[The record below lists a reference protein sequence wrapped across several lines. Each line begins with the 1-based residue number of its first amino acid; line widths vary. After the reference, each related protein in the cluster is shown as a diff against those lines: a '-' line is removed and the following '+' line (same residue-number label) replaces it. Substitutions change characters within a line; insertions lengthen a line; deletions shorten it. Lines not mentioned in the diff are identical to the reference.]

1 MSRSTNDAN
10 VLEYNCNKTNIM
22 SISMHEGRTITSI
35 IRNKNMEEKIAMN
48 NIANTYMEEGKK
60 STSNVTYITIME
72 DITTL
77 I

>member
-1 MSRSTNDAN
+1 
-10 VLEYNCNKTNIM
+10 M

-35 IRNKNMEEKIAMN
+35 IANKNMEEKKAMN
-48 NIANTYMEEGKK
+48 NIANTYMEEGKT